1 MIANFCCKETERIFD
16 GFVSRRLPQDI
27 QSIARRK
34 LRQIEAAE
42 RLDDLRV
49 PPGNRLEPLSGTR
62 EGQHSI
68 RVNQQWRIC
77 FIWNEGRAE
86 NVEICDYH

>member
-1 MIANFCCKETERIFD
+1 MIASFCCKETERIFD

-49 PPGNRLEPLSGTR
+49 PPSNRLEPLSGKR